1 MQARRECHISDCEDN
16 DDESEWSLN
25 TYESSSSEND
35 EYSSDE
41 YKDHYFDPT
50 KITTSLPLL
59 PFNNQVGGHAP
70 FFRFSKRAI
79 CKPVTAREQ
88 VFYENIDGQ
97 HHELLPFTCQYMG
110 VLNVTYR
117 SLDNALDPP
126 VPEVLFEK
134 NKHLLRDWQACA
146 FKKHQRQ
153 QQQQQQQCYIG
164 RRHSC
169 SPEAHELLRAS
180 SNNRFRATRSRKFQE
195 QVLKEVFSPE
205 ALRERL
211 MLAEDW
217 KRKNRLMSHEE
228 KLKPLKSSPAIPT
241 TATAA
246 DSTFTSW
253 NTNESKI
260 AQSYSD
266 HHLNK
271 EKSWKDENPISH
283 GGSSAPVMMSGLSFC
298 NLEKLNVFSSSDF
311 IRRNSGDRGDGFGDD
326 DSMTLTGSIDHM
338 TLEPRRPSMII
349 SPSSSPD
356 ICTKNS
362 QSLNDHDSTN
372 HDEGAIFTMDDID
385 IGKNSRREKIS
396 KKKIPLL
403 QVDSICLSSSSR
415 QSKNN
420 NNNNNNN
427 NKTLDTNNNN
437 NNNNNPNNNHHH
449 NSPRPPDNPWS
460 LQIYNR
466 DLQKMR
472 NRKQSTS
479 SDEVSQQNN
488 VQKYIL
494 IEDLTDGVRYPCVLD
509 LKMGTRQYGV
519 YATREKM
526 KSQTIKCEKSTSK
539 VLGVRVCGM
548 QVYKKNSSEFI
559 FQDKYYGRTLTP
571 VTFRDTLEAYLDNG
585 QGCQIQHIPVI
596 VRKLRRL
603 ARIIKKMDDYR
614 LYASSL
620 LMIYDG
626 SPTTTD
632 TRKKIDVRIIDFA
645 NCVTAEDVQFRQDEF
660 TYPPRNKGPDN
671 GYLLGLKTLVLCFEW
686 IYRKHGGLSE
696 DLYVQS
702 DNVFD
707 DIYEPA
713 NDEVLSSI
721 LL

>member
-1 MQARRECHISDCEDN
+1 MYISFRSKKMQTRECRISDCEDN
-16 DDESEWSLN
+16 DDESEWNLD

-35 EYSSDE
+35 DYSGDE
-41 YKDHYFDPT
+41 HKDHYFDPT

-88 VFYENIDGQ
+88 AFYENIDGQ

-117 SLDNALDPP
+117 TLDTSDPP

-134 NKHLLRDWQACA
+134 NKQLLRDWQACA
-146 FKKHQRQ
+146 FKKNQRQ
-153 QQQQQQQCYIG
+153 RYTG

-169 SPEAHELLRAS
+169 SPEAHELLRVPS
-180 SNNRFRATRSRKFQE
+180 SAGGCCAVRSRKFQE

-205 ALRERL
+205 AIKERL
-211 MLAEDW
+211 MMAEDW
-217 KRKNRLMSHEE
+217 KRRNRLVSNDKET
-228 KLKPLKSSPAIPT
+228 KPKTLKSSPSILTTTTTPT
-241 TATAA
+241 TPTR
-246 DSTFTSW
+246 STPW
-253 NTNESKI
+253 DTNPPKM
-260 AQSYSD
+260 AHSYSD
-266 HHLNK
+266 RLAEQKLWN
-271 EKSWKDENPISH
+271 DENPIAQ
-283 GGSSAPVMMSGLSFC
+283 GGRSAPVMSRLNFCASG
-298 NLEKLNVFSSSDF
+298 KLDIPSSPPELV
-311 IRRNSGDRGDGFGDD
+311 RRNSGDGEEFEDDDD

-356 ICTKNS
+356 MDTKGA
-362 QSLNDHDSTN
+362 QQLKGDIHFDSN
-372 HDEGAIFTMDDID
+372 GNNADIDEGNIFTMDDFD
-385 IGKNSRREKIS
+385 IGKSSRTEKIS
-396 KKKIPLL
+396 KKQPQIPLL
-403 QVDSICLSSSSR
+403 QVDSSCLNR
-415 QSKNN
+415 QSSIS
-420 NNNNNNN
+420 
-427 NKTLDTNNNN
+427 
-437 NNNNNPNNNHHH
+437 NHCEASDSNGAS
-449 NSPRPPDNPWS
+449 NSPKPPDNPWS

-479 SDEVSQQNN
+479 SDDSQQSN

-494 IEDLTDGVRYPCVLD
+494 IEDLTDGVNYPCVLD

-548 QVYKKNSSEFI
+548 QVYKTNMGEFI

-571 VTFRDTLEAYLDNG
+571 ATFRDTLEAYLDNG

-596 VRKLRRL
+596 VRKLRQL
-603 ARIIKKMDDYR
+603 ARIIKQMDDYR

-626 SPTTTD
+626 CPTD

-645 NCVTAEDVQFRQDEF
+645 NCVTAEDVRFRHDEF
-660 TYPPRNKGPDN
+660 TYPPRNKGSDN
-671 GYLLGLKTLVLCFEW
+671 GYLLGLKSLVLCFEW
-686 IYRKHGGLSE
+686 IYKKHGGLLE

-702 DNVFD
+702 DDVFH

-713 NDEVLSSI
+713 NDDALLTI
-721 LL
+721 LH